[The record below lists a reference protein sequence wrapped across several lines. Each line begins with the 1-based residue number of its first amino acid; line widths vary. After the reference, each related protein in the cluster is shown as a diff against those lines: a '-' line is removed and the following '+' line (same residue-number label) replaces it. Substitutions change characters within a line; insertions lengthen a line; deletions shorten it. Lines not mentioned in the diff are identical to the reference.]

1 MIQVGLVDDR
11 TYDLEKIESILRDM
25 EDIQIEFST
34 TSAEE
39 ALHYLKTRSIDIFI
53 SDIEMPNL
61 SGYELADFIYTNGLD
76 IQVIFVTAHSVYAV
90 HAFELEVLD
99 YILKPYSKERL
110 TRAIH
115 RYLHAQT
122 RETSN
127 VLMLPFKNDVHMIQ
141 KRDILFIERTGRS
154 TTIITTQG
162 EFTTYQSLTELEA
175 TLKDRVFLR
184 SHRGFI
190 IQTTHIK
197 RFSLYSRHSYVVYFH
212 HTDKTA
218 MITKDNMQ
226 ELQMKL
232 L

>member
-1 MIQVGLVDDR
+1 MMMFIILFIIPFKKSGIYMIQVGLVDDR
-11 TYDLEKIESILRDM
+11 TYDLEKIESILKDM
-25 EDIQIEFST
+25 ENIQIEFST

-39 ALHYLKTRSIDIFI
+39 ALHYLKTLSIDIFI

-127 VLMLPFKNDVHMIQ
+127 VLMLPFKNDVHIIQ

-197 RFSLYSRHSYVVYFH
+197 RFS
-212 HTDKTA
+212 
-218 MITKDNMQ
+218 
-226 ELQMKL
+226 
-232 L
+232 